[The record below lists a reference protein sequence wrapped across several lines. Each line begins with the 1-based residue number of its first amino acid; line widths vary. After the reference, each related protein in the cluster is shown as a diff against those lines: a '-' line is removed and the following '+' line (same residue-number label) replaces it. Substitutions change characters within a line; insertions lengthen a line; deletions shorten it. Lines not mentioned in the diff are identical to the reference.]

1 MHISSIDYI
10 IGTFSGRLYFGMHIK
25 RYIFVH
31 NCYTE
36 CVRVQLTKFFDDKVK
51 VVRRMLFPR
60 AFVFLKP
67 SMNAC
72 PVKMQLIYCKR
83 VISCV
88 KPNQLRFYH
97 RSNISFKGA
106 GKRSPNRDDYVFPM
120 RDEHF
125 RKGVKWAT
133 YGSFALGLTII
144 SVIVY
149 KKVIQTVYRRGKGF
163 IDIQDRNCSKSN
175 MILYKNTVLPNFV
188 EEKVKSISDFEVQ
201 ENDVWVVG
209 YPRSGTV

>member
-1 MHISSIDYI
+1 
-10 IGTFSGRLYFGMHIK
+10 
-25 RYIFVH
+25 
-31 NCYTE
+31 
-36 CVRVQLTKFFDDKVK
+36 
-51 VVRRMLFPR
+51 
-60 AFVFLKP
+60 
-67 SMNAC
+67 
-72 PVKMQLIYCKR
+72 MQLIHCKR
-83 VISCV
+83 VITCV
-88 KPNQLRFYH
+88 KPRQIRGYH
-97 RSNISFKGA
+97 RSNISFKDA
-106 GKRSPNRDDYVFPM
+106 GKRSPSRDDYVFPM

-144 SVIVY
+144 SVIFY

-188 EEKVKSISDFEVQ
+188 EEKVKSISDFEVR
-201 ENDVWVVG
+201 ENDVWIVG